1 MEEGKISILTSTE
14 GSIMKF
20 NITKPIPTKETP
32 KDSYVVQIKVMQG
45 DADGYRKF
53 TLPPFKKGSEEA
65 SLQNLLET
73 LKRMESEFSY
83 ETGYKEIL
91 GFQQWFGEIRTI
103 DDLPKWFPELLE
115 KFGTETSEEIVTLS
129 QRHRGEW
136 KPDPVYG
143 YNSPEQLD
151 EYKVLYYDETGN
163 KFAVEIDW

>member
-1 MEEGKISILTSTE
+1 
-14 GSIMKF
+14 MKL
-20 NITKPIPTKETP
+20 NITKPIPVKDTP

-53 TLPPFKKGSEEA
+53 TLRPFKKDKDEA

-91 GFQQWFGEIRTI
+91 GFQQWFGEINSI

-115 KFGTETSEEIVTLS
+115 KFGPEVSEGIVALS

-143 YNSPEQLD
+143 YNSPERL
-151 EYKVLYYDETGN
+151 EKYKVVYYDETGA
-163 KFAVEIDW
+163 KFKVQIDWEE